1 MNAKVDIS
9 NVTLETERLIL
20 RPWKDCDAAELYA
33 YASVDGVG
41 QMAGWEPHKS
51 LEESKNILQ
60 MFQNGKN
67 EFALELKKNHKV
79 IGSLG
84 LEKYNPQLDE
94 KFYEENKGRE
104 IGCVISKEY
113 WGQGLAA
120 EATKRVI
127 RYCFEEQEY
136 DFLAC
141 EHFVSNLQS
150 QRVIEKCGFRFLKE
164 IQGRIHQS
172 KMYTLSKNE
181 WEKFL

>member
-9 NVTLETERLIL
+9 NVTVETERLIL
-20 RPWKDCDAAELYA
+20 RPWKDSDAADLYA

-67 EFALELKKNHKV
+67 EFALELKENHKV
-79 IGSLG
+79 IGFLG

-94 KFYEENKGRE
+94 KFYAENKGRE
-104 IGCVISKEY
+104 IGYVISKEY

-127 RYCFEEQEY
+127 QYCFEEQEY

-164 IQGRIHQS
+164 IQGRIHHS

>member
-1 MNAKVDIS
+1 
-9 NVTLETERLIL
+9 
-20 RPWKDCDAAELYA
+20 
-33 YASVDGVG
+33 
-41 QMAGWEPHKS
+41 
-51 LEESKNILQ
+51 

-67 EFALELKKNHKV
+67 EFALELKENHKV

-94 KFYEENKGRE
+94 KFYAENKGRE
-104 IGCVISKEY
+104 IGYVISKEY

-127 RYCFEEQEY
+127 QYCFEEQEY

-150 QRVIEKCGFRFLKE
+150 QRVIEKCVFRFLFKKKLLTLHTE
-164 IQGRIHQS
+164 S
-172 KMYTLSKNE
+172 KSVLNLTAQQKNYVYY
-181 WEKFL
+181 KNATKTARSGTRPICP